1 MFRLIKKLFRRS
13 AKATVYKNGKA
24 YKFNDF
30 KKALAFMLV

>member
-30 KKALAFMLV
+30 NKAIAFMMM